1 MAAALALLHLTL
13 RVPQAMSLKDKRRS
27 VKSFKDRVR
36 NRHNASVA
44 EVDSLD
50 TPQRAVLAVTV
61 VGNDRRHLE
70 GVLNAVVKLAGMDRE
85 MLLLDTT
92 MEWL

>member
-1 MAAALALLHLTL
+1 
-13 RVPQAMSLKDKRRS
+13 LKDKRRS

-36 NRHNASVA
+36 NRHNASSA
-44 EVDSLD
+44 EVESLD
-50 TPQRAVLAVTV
+50 SPQRAVLAVAV

-70 GVLNAVVKLAGMDRE
+70 GVLNAVVTLAGMDRE
-85 MLLLDTT
+85 MVLTDTT